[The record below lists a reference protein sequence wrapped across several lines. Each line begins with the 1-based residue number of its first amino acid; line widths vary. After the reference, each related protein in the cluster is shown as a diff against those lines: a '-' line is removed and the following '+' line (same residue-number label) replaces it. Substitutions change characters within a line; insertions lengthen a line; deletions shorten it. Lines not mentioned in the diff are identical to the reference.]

1 MRYRFFLSV
10 MLAVCILLGILPI
23 ARAESAAPLSE
34 EQTNAIAMLNYI
46 TVLTQDVNASK
57 NSRLYME
64 EAYSSLINNTYPSA
78 VDSRTLSQLTSLL
91 DVMEGYR
98 MIAVKRDR
106 LQYIYEQNQAQAIR
120 RHCSRSAGT
129 AQHGSILSC
138 KQNRCLARLYGAR
151 FHYQLYNLYG
161 GN

>member
-98 MIAVKRDR
+98 MIAFNISMSK
-106 LQYIYEQNQAQAIR
+106 IR
-120 RHCSRSAGT
+120 RRRFAPLFPIRWDCSARFNPIVQAKSLSRSLIWR
-129 AQHGSILSC
+129 SIPLPAIQPIWR
-138 KQNRCLARLYGAR
+138 KLI
-151 FHYQLYNLYG
+151 
-161 GN
+161 GNI